1 VKFGSVFMKLIFV
14 MTNQIYCHTGFCRFS
29 HLQQEYFYYLL
40 LMVIAFAIIRNKKK
54 SIRNYKRL
62 LGSQSKDQVSSTEG
76 DSLTNDIT
84 TEVTPVRTD
93 STFTIN
99 SDVVDKPRII
109 TVSWRA
115 YSEGVP
121 NFVC

>member
-1 VKFGSVFMKLIFV
+1 
-14 MTNQIYCHTGFCRFS
+14 
-29 HLQQEYFYYLL
+29 
-40 LMVIAFAIIRNKKK
+40 MVIAFAIIRNKKK